1 YLECL
6 LEEVFRKCNKNN
18 KETTERRSGVC
29 SYMIETINFKIS
41 ALKQNGLLQS
51 LSATPNGCREA
62 DVSAQVLQA
71 REEWDAV
78 ANVHPGVGIVEKP
91 LGPIPLISFNE
102 ALQYFQTADLSDCR
116 KKIRPTVQRR
126 GLAAITHFLFGPP
139 RLHQQLQN
147 ERDLALAI
155 AQCGLDNNEKVHM
168 RILQTIYKKLTGS
181 RFDCAR
187 YGAHWEDL
195 GFQGMDPGTDLR
207 GTGLLGLMQTLYFV
221 MDSRIL
227 PVAREIFKLSHH
239 EIQACFHFSS
249 AQALDIKI
257 LLSVERQNFPFC
269 VMSVNI
275 TRIVI
280 QVLREERLSR
290 ECNRRQQVIAVLND
304 LYVAVFLRLFNIWKT
319 QRKTIS
325 DSGFVLKELEAFAK
339 RNPKQLLKHLEMY
352 INGRTVLTG
361 EDGFHARS
369 SEVLGSNLNSIM
381 TDNKVL
387 TFTGVGDLPAER
399 EQES

>member
-1 YLECL
+1 MTPPWGMNQCSI
-6 LEEVFRKCNKNN
+6 NN
-18 KETTERRSGVC
+18 CQRETQ
-29 SYMIETINFKIS
+29 TITYPVYKAVHIS

-51 LSATPNGCREA
+51 LSATPSDFKET
-62 DVSAQVLQA
+62 DISEEVLRV
-71 REEWDAV
+71 REEWDNIASI
-78 ANVHPGVGIVEKP
+78 HPGGIVEKP

-116 KKIRPTVQRR
+116 KKIRPTIQRR
-126 GLAAITHFLFGPP
+126 GLAAMAHFLFGPP
-139 RLHQQLQN
+139 RLHQQLQS

-168 RILQTIYKKLTGS
+168 RILQTVYKKLTGS

-195 GFQGMDPGTDLR
+195 GFQGMDPSTDLR
-207 GTGLLGLMQTLYFV
+207 GAGLLGLMQTLYFV

-239 EIQACFHFSS
+239 E
-249 AQALDIKI
+249 
-257 LLSVERQNFPFC
+257 VQNFPFC
-269 VMSVNI
+269 VMSINI

-319 QRKTIS
+319 QQKTIF

-339 RNPKQLLKHLEMY
+339 KNSKQLLRHMETFM
-352 INGRTVLTG
+352 NG
-361 EDGFHARS
+361 S
-369 SEVLGSNLNSIM
+369 SAAGGDDSFQAPAFSLDVLGPNLSSGIVDSEELNFARI
-381 TDNKVL
+381 D
-387 TFTGVGDLPAER
+387 DLVAER
-399 EQES
+399 AQDS

>member
-1 YLECL
+1 MTPPWGMNRCSTDSRRF
-6 LEEVFRKCNKNN
+6 EEQ
-18 KETTERRSGVC
+18 GVPFP
-29 SYMIETINFKIS
+29 SFKSVPIS

-51 LSATPNGCREA
+51 LSTAANGCREV
-62 DVSAQVLQA
+62 DITEEVRRA
-71 REEWDAV
+71 REEWEAV
-78 ANVHPGVGIVEKP
+78 ENVHPGGILEKP
-91 LGPIPLISFNE
+91 PGPVPLIPFNE
-102 ALQYFQTADLSDCR
+102 ALQHFQTADLSDCW
-116 KKIRPTVQRR
+116 KKIQPTVPRR
-126 GLAAITHFLFGPP
+126 GLAAVAHFLFGPP
-139 RLHQQLQN
+139 RLHQQLQS

-187 YGAHWEDL
+187 YGSHWEDL
-195 GFQGMDPGTDLR
+195 GFQGTDPGTDLR

-227 PVAREIFKLSHH
+227 PLAREIFKMSHH
-239 EIQACFHFSS
+239 ET
-249 AQALDIKI
+249 
-257 LLSVERQNFPFC
+257 QNFPFC
-269 VMSVNI
+269 VMSINV

-304 LYVAVFLRLFNIWKT
+304 LYVAIFLRLYNVWKT
-319 QRKTIS
+319 QQKTIS

-339 RNPKQLLKHLEMY
+339 RNPKQLLRHLETY
-352 INGRTVLTG
+352 LNGGTML
-361 EDGFHARS
+361 EDGFQAHPLS
-369 SEVLGSNLNSIM
+369 SEVFGLNVSSVSNDKEAS
-381 TDNKVL
+381 
-387 TFTGVGDLPAER
+387 FTGVGDLPIEM

>member
-1 YLECL
+1 MTPPWGMNRCSTDNCRN
-6 LEEVFRKCNKNN
+6 EEQALSFPLYKSVH
-18 KETTERRSGVC
+18 
-29 SYMIETINFKIS
+29 IS

-51 LSATPNGCREA
+51 LSATPNGCRET
-62 DVSAQVLQA
+62 DISEEVLRV
-71 REEWDAV
+71 REEWDTV
-78 ANVHPGVGIVEKP
+78 ASIHPGGIVEKS

-116 KKIRPTVQRR
+116 KKIQPTVRRR
-126 GLAAITHFLFGPP
+126 GLAAVAHFLFGPP
-139 RLHQQLQN
+139 HLHQQLQS

-239 EIQACFHFSS
+239 ET
-249 AQALDIKI
+249 
-257 LLSVERQNFPFC
+257 QNFPFC

-319 QRKTIS
+319 QQKTIS
-325 DSGFVLKELEAFAK
+325 DSGFVLKEVEAFAK
-339 RNPKQLLKHLEMY
+339 RNPKQLLRHLETYMS
-352 INGRTVLTG
+352 GSGVSTG
-361 EDGFHARS
+361 EDDIQAHAFP
-369 SEVLGSNLNSIM
+369 SEALGSNLSSVQVDSKELN
-381 TDNKVL
+381 
-387 TFTGVGDLPAER
+387 FTGVGDLPAER
-399 EQES
+399 EQDS

>member
-1 YLECL
+1 MTPPWGMNRCSTDNCQH
-6 LEEVFRKCNKNN
+6 EEQHVSFAA
-18 KETTERRSGVC
+18 
-29 SYMIETINFKIS
+29 FKSAHIS

-51 LSATPNGCREA
+51 LSATANGCREA
-62 DVSAQVLQA
+62 DISEAVLRA
-71 REEWDAV
+71 REEWETV
-78 ANVHPGVGIVEKP
+78 ENIHPGGIVEKP
-91 LGPIPLISFNE
+91 LGPTPLISFNE
-102 ALQYFQTADLSDCR
+102 ALQFFQTADLSNCR
-116 KKIRPTVQRR
+116 KKIQPTVRR
-126 GLAAITHFLFGPP
+126 SGLAAITHFFFGPP
-139 RLHQQLQN
+139 RLHQQLQS

-187 YGAHWEDL
+187 YGAHWEEL

-227 PVAREIFKLSHH
+227 PIAREIFKLSHH
-239 EIQACFHFSS
+239 E
-249 AQALDIKI
+249 
-257 LLSVERQNFPFC
+257 VQNFPFC

-304 LYVAVFLRLFNIWKT
+304 LYVAVFLRLFGIWKT
-319 QRKTIS
+319 QQKTIS

-339 RNPKQLLKHLEMY
+339 RNPKQLLRHLETHM
-352 INGRTVLTG
+352 NGRATSVAG
-361 EDGFHARS
+361 GDSSQAPVVS
-369 SEVLGSNLNSIM
+369 SEVLGPSLNSAPL
-381 TDNKVL
+381 DNEL
-387 TFTGVGDLPAER
+387 NFTGVCDLPAET

>member
-1 YLECL
+1 MTPPWGMN
-6 LEEVFRKCNKNN
+6 R
-18 KETTERRSGVC
+18 C
-29 SYMIETINFKIS
+29 STDNYCQHEDQNVTYPGYKSVHIS

-62 DVSAQVLQA
+62 DVSAEVLQA
-71 REEWDAV
+71 REEWDSV
-78 ANVHPGVGIVEKP
+78 ANVLPGGILEKSF
-91 LGPIPLISFNE
+91 GPIPLISFNE
-102 ALQYFQTADLSDCR
+102 ALQYFQTTDLSDCR
-116 KKIRPTVQRR
+116 KKIQPTLQRR
-126 GLAAITHFLFGPP
+126 GLAAIAHFLFGPP
-139 RLHQQLQN
+139 RLYQQLQS

-155 AQCGLDNNEKVHM
+155 AQCSLDNNEKVHM

-187 YGAHWEDL
+187 YGAHWENL
-195 GFQGMDPGTDLR
+195 GFQGLDPGTDLR
-207 GTGLLGLMQTLYFV
+207 GTGLLGLMQILYFV

-227 PVAREIFKLSHH
+227 PVAREIFRLSHH
-239 EIQACFHFSS
+239 ET
-249 AQALDIKI
+249 
-257 LLSVERQNFPFC
+257 QNFPFC

-319 QRKTIS
+319 QQKTIC
-325 DSGFVLKELEAFAK
+325 DSGFVLKDLEIFAK

-352 INGRTVLTG
+352 MNGCTVSAG
-361 EDGFHARS
+361 EDGFQAHA
-369 SEVLGSNLNSIM
+369 SEVLGSNINSLI
-381 TDNKVL
+381 TDNKGL
-387 TFTGVGDLPAER
+387 TFTGIGDLPVER